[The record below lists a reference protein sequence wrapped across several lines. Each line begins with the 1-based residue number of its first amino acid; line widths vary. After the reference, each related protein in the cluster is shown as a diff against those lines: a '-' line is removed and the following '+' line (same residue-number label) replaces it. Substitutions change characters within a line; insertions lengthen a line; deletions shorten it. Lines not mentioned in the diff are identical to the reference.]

1 MKTGL
6 KMNKVKRKFSFILV
20 ALDMRKIRAQR
31 DAKLHKNKENVNFYM
46 ISIEIDVCTLGKYI
60 YILNA

>member
-6 KMNKVKRKFSFILV
+6 KTNKVKRKFSFILV

-46 ISIEIDVCTLGKYI
+46 ISIEIDVCF
-60 YILNA
+60 